1 MPSSLA
7 ETLKID
13 FACSAGCAYA
23 SPVPRFPET
32 YRKLPVHAVLPEV
45 ARALAANR
53 PVVLQAPPGSGK
65 TLLVAPALLDAAWLR
80 GRTILLLE
88 PRRLAARAAA
98 RQMARLLGEEVGETV
113 GYQVRL
119 ERRVGAATRI
129 EVLTEGLLTQ
139 RLLHDPELSGV
150 GLILFDEWHERHLS
164 ADFGL
169 ALALDARGALR
180 PDLRLA
186 AMSATIDP
194 APLADYLGGG
204 AIVTAS
210 TRLWPVDTVYH
221 SRAVSAPLPR
231 QAAAA
236 VRRALEESEGGI
248 LVFLPGEGEIR
259 RTAALLR
266 ETPLPPATELHA
278 LYGALPRQAQDAA
291 VEPAP
296 PGRRKVVL
304 ATAIAESSLTI
315 EDIRVVIDGGW
326 MRVPRFSPR
335 NGMSRLETVR
345 VTRDRADQR
354 RGRAGRLGPGICYRL
369 WDEAADRQLAS
380 QALPEILDADLA
392 PVRLQCGD
400 WGASEREALPW
411 FTPPP
416 DAAWRQATE
425 LLRELGAL
433 DAEGR
438 ITARGRSLARLP
450 VHPRLAHMIVR
461 AEEAGAPR
469 RACLLAAAIEEAAGD
484 AILRHETDARRLLDR
499 LETVA
504 VGAGSDTCSD
514 SVAGEEETRG
524 GTAHWARRVRQLA
537 RAWGRRYPPRDA
549 SLIDTGR
556 LLAWAFPDRVAQRRE
571 TAGQFRLVSGR
582 GATLDGGD
590 GLAGAMWL
598 AVAELQDGG
607 ADARIR
613 LAAPVR
619 PEDLAADF
627 AERITVEERVAWE
640 RREER
645 VVAQSLQRLG
655 ALVLGAAPARQPAP
669 EAVARAL
676 FEGIRLKGIANLGWS
691 AAARQLQS
699 RILFLRRIVPEGQWP
714 DVSDGALEARL
725 EEWLGDRVAG
735 MTRWEQARRIDLVPP
750 LLALTG
756 GRGREIEAL
765 APTHWRLPG
774 GGGAPIYY
782 DRGDEP
788 VLAAR
793 IQELFGLTATPR
805 LAGGR
810 AAVVLHLLS
819 PARRPVQITR
829 DLAGFWG
836 SSYALVR
843 KELRGRY
850 PKHAWPEDPLGAA
863 VPLAPAAGGRGAR
876 GRGVQPRT
884 ARKTR

>member
-1 MPSSLA
+1 VHPIPERYRRLP
-7 ETLKID
+7 
-13 FACSAGCAYA
+13 AYA
-23 SPVPRFPET
+23 
-32 YRKLPVHAVLPEV
+32 ALPEV

-65 TLLVAPALLDAAWLR
+65 TLLVAPALLAAAWLR
-80 GRTILLLE
+80 GRSILLLE

-98 RQMARLLGEEVGETV
+98 RQMARLLGEEVGQTV

-119 ERRVGAATRI
+119 ERRVGPATRI

-139 RLLHDPELSGV
+139 RLLHDPELPGV
-150 GLILFDEWHERHLS
+150 GLILFDEWHERNLA

-169 ALALDARGALR
+169 ALALDTRRALR

-186 AMSATIDP
+186 AMSATFDP
-194 APLADYLGGG
+194 APLADYLGEG

-210 TRLWPVDTVYH
+210 ARLWPVATTYQPRP
-221 SRAVSAPLPR
+221 SSAPLPQ

-236 VRRALEESEGGI
+236 VRRALDESEGGI

-266 ETPLPPATELHA
+266 AGRLPPVAELHA

-296 PGRRKVVL
+296 QGRRKVVL
-304 ATAIAESSLTI
+304 ATSIAESSLTI
-315 EDIRVVIDGGW
+315 EDIGVVIDGGW

-354 RGRAGRLGPGICYRL
+354 RGRAGRLGPGVCYRL
-369 WDEAADRQLAS
+369 WDEATDRQLAL

-392 PVRLQCGD
+392 PLRLQCAD
-400 WGASEREALPW
+400 WGASERESLPW

-416 DAAWRQATE
+416 DAAWRQATD

-433 DAEGR
+433 AATGS
-438 ITARGRSLARLP
+438 ITARGRALARLP

-461 AEEAGAPR
+461 AEQAGAPR

-484 AILRHETDARRLLDR
+484 ALLRHETDARRLLDR
-499 LETVA
+499 LDAVA
-504 VGAGSDTCSD
+504 AGAESAD
-514 SVAGEEETRG
+514 AEERPERD
-524 GTAHWARRVRQLA
+524 TAHWVRRVRQLA
-537 RAWGRRYPPRDA
+537 HAWGRRYPPHDA
-549 SLIDTGR
+549 SQVDTGR

-571 TAGQFRLVSGR
+571 TTGQFRLVSGH
-582 GATLDGGD
+582 GATLDGSD
-590 GLAGAMWL
+590 GLAGARWL

-607 ADARIR
+607 VDARIR
-613 LAAPVR
+613 LAAPVQ
-619 PEDLAADF
+619 PEDLAVDF
-627 AERITVEERVAWE
+627 AERIAVEDSVAWD

-645 VVAQSLQRLG
+645 VVARSLQRLG
-655 ALVLGAAPARQPAP
+655 ALVLGAAPVRQPAP

-676 FEGIRLKGIANLGWS
+676 LEGIRLKGLANLGWS

-699 RILFLRRIVPEGQWP
+699 RILFLRRILPEGQWP
-714 DVSDGALEARL
+714 DVSDGTLEARL
-725 EEWLGDRVAG
+725 EEWLGNWVAG
-735 MTRWEQARRIDLVPP
+735 MTRWEQARRLDLVPP

-765 APTHWRLPG
+765 APMHWRLPG
-774 GGGAPIYY
+774 GAGAPIYY

-810 AAVVLHLLS
+810 APVVLHLLS

-829 DLAGFWG
+829 DLAGFW
-836 SSYALVR
+836 SNSYALVR

-850 PKHAWPEDPLGAA
+850 PKHAWPEDPLVAA
-863 VPLAPAAGGRGAR
+863 VTVAPAAGGRGTR
-876 GRGVQPRT
+876 GRGGG
-884 ARKTR
+884 